1 MTEEKD
7 NIDDIIEKFL
17 RDGILEISGIEEE
30 TGLNTYKITE
40 KGKKIIPV
48 LESEKQAAMNSIAFS
63 LWSKN
68 MINLNFDKDG
78 NPIVAL
84 NKNSFDEE
92 KIAELSSEERLT
104 LRQFVDIIKQKGV

>member
-1 MTEEKD
+1 MTEED

-17 RDGILEISGIEEE
+17 RDGILEIAGIEEE
-30 TGLNTYKITE
+30 TGLNTYRITE

-48 LESEKQAAMNSIAFS
+48 LESEKQAAMNSIVFA
-63 LWSKN
+63 LWTKN

-84 NKNSFDEE
+84 NKNSFDEK
-92 KIAELSSEERLT
+92 KIAELHPEERVT
-104 LRQFVDIIKQKGV
+104 LRQFVDIIKEKGV